1 MTLQKKVK
9 TEIAWLPSI
18 DSTNEEIKRK
28 AAEGA
33 AEGLVIAADMQT
45 AGKGRRGRA
54 WQSPAGKNLYF
65 SILLRPEVK
74 PDKASM
80 VTLLMAVAVQ
90 KAAAAV
96 SSTETQIKWPND
108 VIMHGKKITGI
119 LTEMYL
125 KGEEIDFVVIGT
137 GVNVKAQTFPE
148 ELVNASDIE
157 TESGRVISRKEL
169 LEVIVDEFFVLYE
182 EYIKTGNLRFVKE
195 TYEKALVNKDREV
208 LILDPAGEYRAVAEG
223 IDEKGEL
230 LVRMADGTVR
240 EVSMAM
246 SDEKQEKMVLCG
258 ANSYD
263 MKYYFNEKFNGIP
276 ESVKNELHILC
287 VLFTE
292 EVGGIFTIGFDEEGN
307 VLLETNADD
316 DDIYYDDISSGLM
329 VAEVRRQRR
338 ELLESLS
345 IYYRVFILKEDFSD
359 MLTDEDE

>member
-1 MTLQKKVK
+1 
-9 TEIAWLPSI
+9 
-18 DSTNEEIKRK
+18 
-28 AAEGA
+28 
-33 AEGLVIAADMQT
+33 
-45 AGKGRRGRA
+45 
-54 WQSPAGKNLYF
+54 
-65 SILLRPEVK
+65 
-74 PDKASM
+74 
-80 VTLLMAVAVQ
+80 
-90 KAAAAV
+90 
-96 SSTETQIKWPND
+96 
-108 VIMHGKKITGI
+108 
-119 LTEMYL
+119 
-125 KGEEIDFVVIGT
+125 
-137 GVNVKAQTFPE
+137 
-148 ELVNASDIE
+148 
-157 TESGRVISRKEL
+157 
-169 LEVIVDEFFVLYE
+169 
-182 EYIKTGNLRFVKE
+182 
-195 TYEKALVNKDREV
+195 
-208 LILDPAGEYRAVAEG
+208 
-223 IDEKGEL
+223 
-230 LVRMADGTVR
+230 
-240 EVSMAM
+240 MAM

>member
-9 TEIAWLPSI
+9 TEIVWLPSI

-96 SSTETQIKWPND
+96 SSTETLIKWPND

-157 TESGRVISRKEL
+157 TESGREISRKEL

-182 EYIKTGNLRFVKE
+182 EYVKTGNLRFVKE

-208 LILDPAGEYRAVAEG
+208 LILDPAGEYCAVAEG

-240 EVSMAM
+240 TVYAGEVS
-246 SDEKQEKMVLCG
+246 VR
-258 ANSYD
+258 
-263 MKYYFNEKFNGIP
+263 GIYGY
-276 ESVKNELHILC
+276 V
-287 VLFTE
+287 
-292 EVGGIFTIGFDEEGN
+292 
-307 VLLETNADD
+307 
-316 DDIYYDDISSGLM
+316 
-329 VAEVRRQRR
+329 
-338 ELLESLS
+338 
-345 IYYRVFILKEDFSD
+345 
-359 MLTDEDE
+359 

>member
-9 TEIAWLPSI
+9 TEIVWLPSI

-96 SSTETQIKWPND
+96 SSTETLIKWPND

-157 TESGRVISRKEL
+157 TESGREISRKEL

-182 EYIKTGNLRFVKE
+182 EYVKTGNLRFAKE

-240 EVSMAM
+240 TVYAGEVS
-246 SDEKQEKMVLCG
+246 VR
-258 ANSYD
+258 
-263 MKYYFNEKFNGIP
+263 GIYGY
-276 ESVKNELHILC
+276 V
-287 VLFTE
+287 
-292 EVGGIFTIGFDEEGN
+292 
-307 VLLETNADD
+307 
-316 DDIYYDDISSGLM
+316 
-329 VAEVRRQRR
+329 
-338 ELLESLS
+338 
-345 IYYRVFILKEDFSD
+345 
-359 MLTDEDE
+359 